1 MKIEKFA
8 LSRLRNE
15 THYQFFRVLE
25 GLVQKFPAVADL
37 VGSLWP
43 KLLALVVLESQ
54 LVDNVKAS
62 LYTEQ
67 IAAAD
72 SRRDR
77 AIVGISAAIESALHH
92 YDPAIVEAAH
102 AVEIRLKAFHGSIE
116 QKSYEQESAAVTILV
131 SDLKTTYA
139 SQVTALGLG
148 GWVTELAAAQTAF
161 DSLFALRN
169 EEREHTPQEKLHE
182 LRRQVDAA
190 YENFTAFVNAYT
202 LIDGDR
208 DCGEFIGLLNQ
219 EIEYLKKHDLN
230 QTKIDIAGA
239 EPAPVEPQQY
249 TGRHCTPVPDV
260 LYVTKNGT
268 VRLELGKD
276 FNVAYKNNVEVGNA
290 ECTIHGKGAYCGHKT
305 VTFII
310 KR

>member
-1 MKIEKFA
+1 MKIIRFNIQ
-8 LSRLRNE
+8 RLRNE

-25 GLVQKFPAVADL
+25 GLVQRFPAVADL

-43 KLLALVVLESQ
+43 KLLALIVLEGQS
-54 LVDNVKAS
+54 VDSVKTS

-77 AIVGISAAIESALHH
+77 AIVGISAAVESALHH
-92 YDPAIVEAAH
+92 YDPAMVVAAR
-102 AVEIRLKAFHGSIE
+102 ALEIRLKAFHGSIE

-131 SDLKTTYA
+131 SDLQTAYA
-139 SQVTALGLG
+139 SQIAVLGLG

-169 EEREHTPQEKLHE
+169 EEREHKPQEKLRE

-190 YENFTAFVNAYT
+190 YENLTDFVNAYT

-219 EIEYLKKHDLN
+219 EIEYLKTHDLS
-230 QTKIDIAGA
+230 QAKIDIAGA
-239 EPAPVEPQQY
+239 EPAPIDPQQY
-249 TGRHCTPVPDV
+249 TGLPCTPVPVV

-276 FNVAYKNNVEVGNA
+276 FNVTYKNNVEVGNA
-290 ECTIHGKGAYCGHKT
+290 ECTIHGKGAYFGHKT